1 MNPAGSLRKSTIWAA
16 IEVVVSGV
24 GLFVILKIILTK
36 LGTEALGIWSL
47 VLSTTI
53 LLRVGDASISAVVP
67 SFIGKAYAD
76 GRYDDVRQIS
86 DTALVSSL
94 ALHTG
99 VAIAL
104 YYPLLFAIKKAV
116 PTHAE
121 PEALRLLPLAIL
133 AFVALSVAQT
143 ALATVI
149 GLHRA
154 YAKSAMTVV
163 AIPLQLLI
171 VWVSIDRLGLA
182 AAVFAQ
188 LCQSLLMIFAAR
200 FYTAHVIG
208 RKLFSAFLLHW
219 RTTRFREIYG
229 IGLKMQLAQVASLTF
244 DPFLKFVLS
253 ASFGLHAV
261 AYYEIGNRVASQV
274 RQLVVS
280 PTQALLPVFAATR
293 TSNPQLFAEHYATTM
308 SNLIFFAGLITVGV
322 VIASPAI
329 SIVMVGMLDPQLIAM
344 VIVATA
350 GWMVN
355 SLAAPAF
362 QAAISADF
370 TRWNILGQGF
380 ATLTAPIAVS
390 LLAGFGSAPLS
401 VAGGMCALAIGALMM
416 IRFNCAYLGLKPWP
430 GRHQFMTSLRRLT
443 RGGSYNG
450 RGS

>member
-16 IEVVVSGV
+16 IEVVVSSL
-24 GLFVILKIILTK
+24 GLFAILKIILAK
-36 LGTEALGIWSL
+36 LGTDALGIWSL

-67 SFIGKAYAD
+67 RFVGEAYAD
-76 GRYDDVRQIS
+76 GRFDDVQEIG
-86 DTALVSSL
+86 DTALVSSF

-99 VAIAL
+99 VAILL

-116 PTHAE
+116 PIHAE
-121 PEALRLLPLAIL
+121 AEALRLLPLAIL

-143 ALATVI
+143 ALATVV

-171 VWVSIDRLGLA
+171 VWVTIGRFGLA

-188 LCQSLLMIFAAR
+188 LCQSLFLILSAR
-200 FYTAHVIG
+200 FYTAHTLG
-208 RKLFSAFLLHW
+208 RNPFSALLVHW
-219 RTTRFREIYG
+219 RTARFREIYG
-229 IGLKMQLAQVASLTF
+229 VGLKMQLAQIASLTF

-274 RQLVVS
+274 RQLVVM

-293 TSNPQLFAEHYATTM
+293 TSDPRLFAEHYATTM
-308 SNLIFFAGLITVGV
+308 ATLIFFAGLLAAGV
-322 VIASPAI
+322 IVVSPVI
-329 SIVMVGMLDPQLIAM
+329 SIIMVDMMDPQLMAM
-344 VIVATA
+344 VIIATV
-350 GWMVN
+350 GWMIN

-370 TRWNILGQGF
+370 TRWNIMGQGF
-380 ATLTAPIAVS
+380 ATLTAPVAVWS
-390 LLAGFGSAPLS
+390 LAGFGSPLLS
-401 VAGGMCALAIGALMM
+401 VAGGMCALAAGAVMM
-416 IRFNCAYLGLKPWP
+416 IHFNCANLGLRPLP
-430 GRHQFMTSLRRLT
+430 TGNQFKESLRRLA
-443 RGGSYNG
+443 GGVK
-450 RGS
+450 RVDHGS